1 MTDGSVECLFGSE
14 REEGALIPY
23 FYSFSRHLLLSRGS

>member
-1 MTDGSVECLFGSE
+1 MNDGSVECLFESE

-23 FYSFSRHLLLSRGS
+23 FYPFSRHSLLSRGS